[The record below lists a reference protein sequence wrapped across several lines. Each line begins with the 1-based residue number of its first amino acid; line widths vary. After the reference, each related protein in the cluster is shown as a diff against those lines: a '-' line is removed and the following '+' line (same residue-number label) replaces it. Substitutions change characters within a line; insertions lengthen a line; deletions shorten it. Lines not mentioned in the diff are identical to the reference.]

1 MGAHFVDLFQSATW
15 LNIDRE
21 RPHLCG
27 EKEPPSPSEKKK
39 GERGRLPADL
49 LDCLCGERERG
60 RG

>member
-1 MGAHFVDLFQSATW
+1 MGAHFVDFFQSATW

-27 EKEPPSPSEKKK
+27 GKEPPSPSEKKK

-49 LDCLCGERERG
+49 LDCLWRERG